1 MFGPLSSLP
10 EIVLRSLIVYLTII
24 FAFRLVGKRHISQLS
39 LVDFALVLLV
49 SNAVQNA
56 MVGND
61 SSLSGGIVAALTL
74 IFVNILLTKLVLK
87 DERAGEF
94 IQGEPSLLVRN
105 GRPSLPNLEKE
116 HIRLEEL
123 EEAVRE
129 HGIENISDVKAAIL
143 ELDGSISVIPFENG
157 GGEHVEH
164 HIAPL
169 SRRKR
174 SRRGLGPM

>member
-1 MFGPLSSLP
+1 MFGPISSLP
-10 EIVLRSLIVYLTII
+10 EIILRSLVVYLTII

-39 LVDFALVLLV
+39 IVDFALVLLV

-61 SSLSGGIVAALTL
+61 SSLTGSIVAALTL
-74 IFVNILLTKLVLK
+74 IIVNVLLTRLVLK

-94 IQGEPSLLVRN
+94 IQGEPALLVRN
-105 GRPSLPNLEKE
+105 GRPSLPNMQRE

-123 EEAVRE
+123 EEAIRE
-129 HGIENISDVKAAIL
+129 HGIESISDVKAAIL
-143 ELDGSISVIPFENG
+143 ELDGSISVIPFDNSG
-157 GGEHVEH
+157 GHLEH

-169 SRRKR
+169 ARRKR